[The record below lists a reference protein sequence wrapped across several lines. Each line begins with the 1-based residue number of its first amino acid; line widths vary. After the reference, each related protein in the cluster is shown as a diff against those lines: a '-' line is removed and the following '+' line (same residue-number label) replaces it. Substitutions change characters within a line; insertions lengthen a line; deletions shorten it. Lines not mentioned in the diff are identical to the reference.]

1 MGQQEIYKIM
11 KKNPE
16 KWLSAR
22 ELGKM
27 LNANPQRINYSL
39 KSMLKFNEVEMK
51 VEKINHHL
59 IPYYRLK

>member
-1 MGQQEIYKIM
+1 MGQQEIINIL
-11 KKNPE
+11 KKNKN
-16 KWLSAR
+16 KWLSSKEIR
-22 ELGKM
+22 KLTNLRSSGV
-27 LNANPQRINYSL
+27 NYSL